1 LKILLD
7 EMLPA
12 GVAGLLPGHDVVSVQ
27 QAGYKGLTNGEP
39 LRRATSDGYAVLLTA
54 DRNLPAQQNIAA
66 VGIAVVL
73 VRGNERA
80 SGTRATATAAYS
92 TCRPPEAPKR
102 PAAAPRSRRS
112 PAARLPE

>member
-1 LKILLD
+1 MKILLD

-12 GVAGLLPGHDVVSVQ
+12 GVADLLPGHDVVSVQ
-27 QAGYKGLTNGEP
+27 QAGYKGLTNGEL

-73 VRGNERA
+73 VRGSRIAEVAAQAEAVRA
-80 SGTRATATAAYS
+80 AIADAQPGTVTRVQAG
-92 TCRPPEAPKR
+92 
-102 PAAAPRSRRS
+102 
-112 PAARLPE
+112 